1 MSVNLSDR
9 RAAPK
14 TSLATPNP
22 LFLRDDELLRG
33 IELLEAAHR
42 ALLAD
47 GDRRL
52 AGLGLGRSHQRLLHG
67 IARQP
72 GITMAR
78 LQAVVASTKQNL
90 SRLLKELEAQ
100 ELVERRTDP
109 RDRRQRPLELTAR
122 GRELEEHLQGR
133 LRRRLAAAY
142 RAAGAE
148 AVAGHH
154 RVLLGLLDERTRRRL
169 PGGG

>member
-9 RAAPK
+9 AVPK
-14 TSLATPNP
+14 ASLATPNP
-22 LFLRDDELLRG
+22 LFLRDEELLQG

-52 AGLGLGRSHQRLLHG
+52 AALGLGRSHQRLLHG

-90 SRLLKELEAQ
+90 SRLLKELEARD
-100 ELVERRTDP
+100 LVARRTDP
-109 RDRRQRPLELTAR
+109 RDRRQRPLELTPH
-122 GRELEEHLQGR
+122 GRELEEQLQGR

-154 RVLLGLLDERTRRRL
+154 RVLLGLLDERARRRL